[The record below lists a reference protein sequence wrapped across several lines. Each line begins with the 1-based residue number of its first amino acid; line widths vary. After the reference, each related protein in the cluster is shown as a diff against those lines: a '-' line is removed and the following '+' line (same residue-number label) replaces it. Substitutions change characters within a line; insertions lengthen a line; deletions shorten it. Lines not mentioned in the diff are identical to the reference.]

1 LREHQGQAAL
11 SGSIEPGKPTVRV
24 RSQRMKDTPK
34 SVPVTTVFIILNAI
48 FWLAY
53 TVITAFGGTHL
64 TTVPIIVKWT
74 IILLAFGSSAILTGI
89 AIFIRRQNRF
99 AFFFG
104 LLMLTII
111 AVLSITDEFGWLD
124 FFSLLI
130 SLIPL
135 ALLLK
140 DRNWYLKPHHN

>member
-1 LREHQGQAAL
+1 
-11 SGSIEPGKPTVRV
+11 
-24 RSQRMKDTPK
+24 MKDSPK
-34 SVPVTTVFIILNAI
+34 SVSVTTVFIILNAV

-53 TVITAFGGTHL
+53 TVITAFGGTYL
-64 TTVPIIVKWT
+64 TTVSAMVKSIIV
-74 IILLAFGSSAILTGI
+74 ILAFGSSTILVGI
-89 AIFIRRQNRF
+89 AIFVRRRNRF
-99 AFFFG
+99 AFYFG

-135 ALLLK
+135 VLLLK
-140 DRNWYLKPHHN
+140 ARNWYLRPRHN

>member
-1 LREHQGQAAL
+1 
-11 SGSIEPGKPTVRV
+11 
-24 RSQRMKDTPK
+24 MKDLPK
-34 SVPVTTVFIILNAI
+34 SVSTTTIFIILNAV

-53 TVITAFGGTHL
+53 TVITAFGKTYL
-64 TTVPIIVKWT
+64 TTVPIMVKS
-74 IILLAFGSSAILTGI
+74 IIIILAFGSSAILVCI
-89 AIFIRRQNRF
+89 AIFIKRRNRF
-99 AFFFG
+99 AFYFG

-135 ALLLK
+135 VLLLK
-140 DRNWYLKPHHN
+140 DRNWYLKPHLN